1 MRRGFRSYLIGGS
14 VLLMLAG
21 CGKGVMQFG
30 SGERE
35 SWRHQAE
42 AQCMQSGAV
51 KESATVVRVSPIE
64 RPGIC
69 GADFPLKVAP
79 PGEAS
84 FFGEGIELG
93 PPGEIRGPQWR
104 PWPLRSRA
112 IARP

>member
-64 RPGIC
+64 GPGIC
-69 GADFPLKVAP
+69 GADFPLKVASLGESSVLGYGDELRP
-79 PGEAS
+79 PG
-84 FFGEGIELG
+84 GILG
-93 PPGEIRGPQWR
+93 AQMPR
-104 PWPLRSRA
+104 WPVAEPRYS
-112 IARP
+112 